1 MLPDRA
7 KRRIQEFQ
15 KVPHLPSTWDHAVS
29 YLDTNQQQIIQNT
42 AWPSQK
48 WQLEAF
54 SEMVPVWAH
63 HSGEQRILVS
73 VLLARDTA
81 TQNCVRKHCSS
92 NMLQWPSYFHR
103 HFSSK
108 TESSF
113 VAWMLFIRWVTF
125 HYMFSSV
132 KIQAVYLPLAYQ
144 VNSDQSVSVSFSF
157 YNSQVSFPFCTQLI
171 CSLC

>member
-144 VNSDQSVSVSFSF
+144 VILTSLYQWA
-157 YNSQVSFPFCTQLI
+157 FPFIIHKSHFPSVLN
-171 CSLC
+171 